1 MIFLVYNFLIISL
14 GIVFLFLK
22 RKAPWWTALVNLVFT
37 VTMVLS
43 GYRFDLVLTGNF
55 GVHLLLDQTSYFFLI
70 LTAVVLLAVFTKD
83 LNVSLSNLLLILLG
97 ALNLAFVSYDLF
109 NIYVTVEVVSLIT
122 FLLVVEGRKKIQYWS
137 AFKYLILGTVGMNL
151 YLIGIGFLYAE
162 NGTLSISDI
171 SKVDSFASAL
181 VAVGLLLRAGVFL
194 FSMWLPQVHSEAETP
209 VSAILSGVVVKSAV
223 YALVRLEHVVNWDVV
238 KIFAIFSALS
248 GVLFAFLSKDYKRI
262 LAYST
267 LSQIGIVLA
276 SPVTAP
282 VYALAHGVFKSWL
295 FLLKD
300 ELPERDVTKWKRLDF
315 WTWLSL
321 SLASLSIMGLPGLA
335 GFSKNL
341 VLEQL
346 HGWEK
351 IFMEVVFVGTA
362 ASFWKF
368 LLKPFEFKKKL
379 PGMYN
384 PVLLIASLTIGL
396 YFASWERVLE
406 SFLLMGAGL
415 LVHFLFKNLK
425 IEKYPLEDFES
436 MLGVYLLGVVACLFL
451 SL

>member
-1 MIFLVYNFLIISL
+1 VIFLVYNFLIISL
-14 GIVFLFLK
+14 GIIFLFLK
-22 RKAPWWTALVNLVFT
+22 MKTPGWIVLVNFLFI
-37 VTMVLS
+37 VTMVIF

-70 LTAVVLLAVFTKD
+70 LTAVVFLAVFTK
-83 LNVSLSNLLLILLG
+83 NMSYSLSNLMLILLG
-97 ALNLAFVSYDLF
+97 TLNLAFVSYDLF

-122 FLLVVEGRKKIQYWS
+122 FLLVVEGKKKIQYWS

-151 YLIGIGFLYAE
+151 YLIGIGVLYAE

-171 SKVDSFASAL
+171 SKVNSFASTL
-181 VAVGLLLRAGVFL
+181 VATGLLLRAGVFL

-209 VSAILSGVVVKSAV
+209 VSAVLSGVVVKSAV

-267 LSQIGIVLA
+267 LSQIGIVLV
-276 SPVTAP
+276 SPATAP
-282 VYALAHGVFKSWL
+282 VYALSHGISKAWL

-300 ELPERDVTKWKRLDF
+300 DLPERDVTKWKKLDF

-321 SLASLSIMGLPGLA
+321 SMASLSIMGLPGLA

-351 IFMEVVFVGTA
+351 MLMKLAFVGTA

-384 PVLLIASLTIGL
+384 PVLFATSLTIGL
-396 YFASWERVLE
+396 YFASWGKALE
-406 SFLLMGAGL
+406 SFFLTGAGL
-415 LVHFLFKNLK
+415 LVYFLFKNVR

-436 MLGVYLLGVVACLFL
+436 MLGVYLLGVVACLLL